1 MKLPHGTTVL
11 RGVLF
16 REIIDAVSEP
26 WVFLPFGKR
35 STNKTRH
42 FGLLPKG
49 VGEDLITTLHGFI
62 PFYFLGKCI
71 FFSIFYYKI
80 YHNLKKI
87 LRKIQMSYLQ
97 IHYNLHSFRKCSSHY
112 LGSNQRSKCF
122 ARLMRSIDNWL
133 HSNKRNPLGKKNFY
147 SWFHE
152 HNFVN
157 KFRCCQH

>member
-49 VGEDLITTLHGFI
+49 VGEDLIMT
-62 PFYFLGKCI
+62 
-71 FFSIFYYKI
+71 
-80 YHNLKKI
+80 
-87 LRKIQMSYLQ
+87 
-97 IHYNLHSFRKCSSHY
+97 LHSFIFLAKQKVIY
-112 LGSNQRSKCF
+112 IYG
-122 ARLMRSIDNWL
+122 RLMRY
-133 HSNKRNPLGKKNFY
+133 PLNIFELAQ
-147 SWFHE
+147 F
-152 HNFVN
+152 
-157 KFRCCQH
+157 